1 MEEKPTIKFLKTNEK
16 AKIPEK
22 REEDAGY
29 DLYPVYEYDPIF
41 LYPGDIK
48 LFNTKLKME
57 FPKEY
62 VFIIKERGSTG
73 SKGITTRS
81 GIIDSGYRGELII
94 VINNTS
100 NKLIIITDKEEEYI
114 KTNFFEK
121 IEGYEENYILY
132 PQKKAIAQ
140 GILLYTPNPKVKEVK
155 TEEELEESERKTGL
169 LGSTGK

>member
-1 MEEKPTIKFLKTNEK
+1 MVEIKFLKTSEK

-22 REEDAGY
+22 RKEDAGF

-41 LYPGDIK
+41 LYPGDIIM
-48 LFNTKLKME
+48 LNTKLKME
-57 FPKEY
+57 FPEDY

-73 SKGITTRS
+73 TKGIAARS
-81 GIIDSGYRGELII
+81 GVIDSGYRGELVL

-121 IEGYEENYILY
+121 IEGYEEKYIIY

-140 GILLYTPNPKVKEVK
+140 GILLYKPNPKVKEVF
-155 TEEELEESERKTGL
+155 TEEELNESERGTGL

>member
-1 MEEKPTIKFLKTNEK
+1 MEVPIIKFLKTSEK
-16 AKIPEK
+16 AIIPEK
-22 REEDAGY
+22 RKEDAGF

-41 LYPGDIK
+41 LYPGDIIM
-48 LFNTKLKME
+48 LNTKLKLE
-57 FPKEY
+57 FPEEY

-73 SKGITTRS
+73 TKGLSARA
-81 GIIDSGYRGELII
+81 GIIDSGYRGELIL

-121 IEGYEENYILY
+121 IEGYEEKIVLY

-140 GILLYTPNPKVKEVK
+140 GILLYKPNPKIIEVFS
-155 TEEELEESERKTGL
+155 EEELEESERKEGL